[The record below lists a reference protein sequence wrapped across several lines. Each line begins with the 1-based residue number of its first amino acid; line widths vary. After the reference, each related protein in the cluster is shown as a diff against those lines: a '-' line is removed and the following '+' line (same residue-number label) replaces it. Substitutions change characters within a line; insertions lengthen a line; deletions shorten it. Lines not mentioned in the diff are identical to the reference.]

1 MSSAYE
7 YAKAN
12 QERFLDEYQQLL
24 RIRTIST
31 QPQHAGDV
39 AEAAEWLKAMML
51 RIGMQSA
58 EVILMPEGRCP
69 LVLGEWNGA
78 GEDAPTILIYCH
90 YDIQPAEVADGW
102 VTDPF
107 EPTIKDGR
115 LYCRGAVDSKLH
127 VMANLKA
134 VESWL
139 AGDEKPKVNIKV
151 VLEGEEESGSE
162 NITAFVARH
171 PERLAADIAMIS
183 DGAILAPD
191 QPSLTYGLRGIAAL
205 EVHVMAPVSDLH
217 SGHWGGSVHNP
228 NQALAELLAQ
238 LHDENGTV
246 TVPGFYDDVVP
257 VTAKDRALLEQV
269 VPFLQAEWDDVV
281 AAPAVWGEAEYILPE
296 RLGARPTLEINGMHG
311 GYTGAGMKTVLP
323 ARAFAKIT
331 CRLVPRQDPARV
343 IQCVAEHIHNIAP
356 KTVTVEVRPSEPG
369 AGAVLL
375 DVDGGAMRAAAQAYT
390 HAWGVEPVF
399 ERSGGSVPI
408 TFECM
413 KVADEV
419 VIMSYG
425 LKSGRAHGPN
435 ENVYLENFYRGIQA
449 TIKFIE
455 VVGEGRGGSSFLR
468 IGANIRSR
476 APAFLFR
483 HHRLRKS
490 KPLNMTPLGPPNLHE
505 AGGVNLLLVS
515 EKLAAED

>member
-1 MSSAYE
+1 MNNPYQ
-7 YAKAN
+7 YAIDN
-12 QERFLDEYQQLL
+12 QDRFLEEYQELL

-39 AEAAEWLKAMML
+39 ARAAEWLKAMML
-51 RIGMQSA
+51 KIGMQHA
-58 EVILMPEGRCP
+58 EVILMPQGRCP
-69 LVLGEWNGA
+69 LVLGEWGGA
-78 GEDAPTILIYCH
+78 GDNAPTILIYCH
-90 YDIQPAEVADGW
+90 YDVQPAEVADGW
-102 VTDPF
+102 DTEPF

-127 VMANLKA
+127 VMSNLKA

-139 AGDEKPKVNIKV
+139 AQDEKPKVNIKV

-162 NITAFVARH
+162 NINAFVAQH

-191 QPSLTYGLRGIAAL
+191 QPSLTYGLRGVTAL
-205 EVHVMAPVSDLH
+205 ELHVSAPVSDLH

-228 NQALAELLAQ
+228 IQALSEILAQ

-246 TVPGFYDDVVP
+246 TVPGFYDDVDDVS
-257 VTAKDRALLEQV
+257 ARDRALLEKAA
-269 VPFLQAEWDDVV
+269 PFLQAEWDDVV
-281 AAPAVWGEAEYILPE
+281 SAPAVWGESEYILPE
-296 RLGARPTLEINGMHG
+296 RLGARPTLEINGIHG

-331 CRLVPRQDPARV
+331 CRLAPRQDPARV
-343 IQCVAEHIHNIAP
+343 LRCVVDHVKSIAP
-356 KTVTVEVRPSEPG
+356 ETVKVDFQFGGMG
-369 AGAVLL
+369 AEAVLL
-375 DVDGGAMRAAAQAYT
+375 DVDGLAMRSAAEAYR

-408 TFECM
+408 AFECM
-413 KVADEV
+413 KVAKEL

-435 ENVYLENFYRGIQA
+435 ENIYLRNFYNGIQA
-449 TIKFIE
+449 TIKFID
-455 VVGEGRGGSSFLR
+455 VVGEGRGG
-468 IGANIRSR
+468 
-476 APAFLFR
+476 
-483 HHRLRKS
+483 
-490 KPLNMTPLGPPNLHE
+490 
-505 AGGVNLLLVS
+505 
-515 EKLAAED
+515 D

>member
-1 MSSAYE
+1 MGNPFG

-12 QERFLDEYQQLL
+12 QERFLDEYLHLL

-31 QPQHAGDV
+31 QPQHADDV
-39 AEAAEWLKAMML
+39 AKAAEWLKAMML
-51 RIGMQSA
+51 NIGMNRA

-69 LVLGEWNGA
+69 LVLGEWDGA

-90 YDIQPAEVADGW
+90 YDVQPAEVADGW
-102 VTDPF
+102 DTEPF

-127 VMANLKA
+127 VMSNLKA

-139 AGDEKPKVNIKV
+139 AQDEKPKVNIKV

-162 NITAFVARH
+162 NINAFFAKH
-171 PERLAADIAMIS
+171 PERLAADIAMVS
-183 DGAILAPD
+183 DGAILAPE
-191 QPSLTYGLRGIAAL
+191 QPSLTYGLRGVAAMEL
-205 EVHVMAPVSDLH
+205 HVQAPVSDLH

-228 NQALAELLAQ
+228 IQALCEILAQ
-238 LHDENGTV
+238 LHDANGTV
-246 TVPGFYDDVVP
+246 TVPGFHDDVVA
-257 VTAKDRALLEQV
+257 VTAKDRALLKQV
-269 VPFLQAEWDDVV
+269 EPYLQAEWDDVV
-281 AAPAVWGEAEYILPE
+281 NAPAVWGEAEYILPE
-296 RLGARPTLEINGMHG
+296 RLGARPTLEINGIHG

-331 CRLVPRQDPARV
+331 CRLAPRQDPARV
-343 IQCVAEHIHNIAP
+343 LRCVVDHIKRIAP
-356 KTVTVEVRPSEPG
+356 ETVNVDFQFGGMG
-369 AGAVLL
+369 AEAVLL
-375 DVDGGAMRAAAQAYT
+375 DVDGVAMQSAAEAYT

-408 TFECM
+408 CFECM
-413 KVADEV
+413 KVANEV

-435 ENVYLENFYRGIQA
+435 ENIYLQNFYNGIQA

-455 VVGEGRGGSSFLR
+455 LVGESRG
-468 IGANIRSR
+468 
-476 APAFLFR
+476 
-483 HHRLRKS
+483 
-490 KPLNMTPLGPPNLHE
+490 
-505 AGGVNLLLVS
+505 
-515 EKLAAED
+515 

>member
-1 MSSAYE
+1 MSNAYE
-7 YAKAN
+7 YARAN
-12 QERFLDEYQQLL
+12 QARFLDEYQELL

-39 AEAAEWLKAMML
+39 ARAAEWLRAMML
-51 RIGMQSA
+51 GIGMTRA

-69 LVLGEWNGA
+69 LVLGEWDGA

-90 YDIQPAEVADGW
+90 YDVQPAEVADGW
-102 VTDPF
+102 ETEPF
-107 EPTIKDGR
+107 EPTIKAGR

-139 AGDEKPKVNIKV
+139 AADEKPKVNIKV

-162 NITAFVARH
+162 NINAFVAAH

-183 DGAILAPD
+183 DGAILAPE

-205 EVHVMAPVSDLH
+205 ELHVQAPVSDLH

-228 NQALAELLAQ
+228 IQALSEIIAG

-246 TVPGFYDDVVP
+246 SVPGFYDEVDP
-257 VTAKDRALLEQV
+257 VTPKDRALLERV
-269 VPFLQAEWDDVV
+269 EPFLQAEWDDVV

-296 RLGARPTLEINGMHG
+296 RLGARPTLEINGIQG

-331 CRLVPRQDPARV
+331 CRLAPRQDPARV
-343 IQCVAEHIHNIAP
+343 IQCVAAHIRDIAP
-356 KTVTVEVRPSEPG
+356 ATVAVDVRPSEPG
-369 AGAVLL
+369 AAAVLL
-375 DVDGGAMRAAAQAYT
+375 DVEGGAMRAAAQAYT
-390 HAWGVEPVF
+390 QAWGVAPVF

-413 KVADEV
+413 KVAEEV

-435 ENVYLENFYRGIQA
+435 ENIYLENFYRGIQA
-449 TIKFIE
+449 TIKFID
-455 VVGEGRGGSSFLR
+455 VVGDGS
-468 IGANIRSR
+468 AQ
-476 APAFLFR
+476 
-483 HHRLRKS
+483 
-490 KPLNMTPLGPPNLHE
+490 
-505 AGGVNLLLVS
+505 AG
-515 EKLAAED
+515 

>member
-1 MSSAYE
+1 MSTPYD

-12 QERFLDEYQQLL
+12 QERFLDEYQTLL

-31 QPQHAGDV
+31 QPQHADDV
-39 AEAAEWLKAMML
+39 ADAAEWLKAMML
-51 RIGMQSA
+51 RIGMKRA
-58 EVILMPEGRCP
+58 DVILMPEGRCP
-69 LVLGEWNGA
+69 LVLGEWDGA
-78 GEDAPTILIYCH
+78 GQDAPTVLIYCH
-90 YDIQPAEVADGW
+90 YDVQPAEVADGW
-102 VTDPF
+102 LTEPF

-139 AGDEKPKVNIKV
+139 ASDEKPAVNIKV

-162 NITAFVARH
+162 NINAFIAAH
-171 PERLAADIAMIS
+171 PERLAADIAMVS

-205 EVHVMAPVSDLH
+205 ELHVQAPVSDLH

-228 NQALAELLAQ
+228 IQALTEIVAQ

-246 TVPGFYDDVVP
+246 TVPGFYDDVAD
-257 VTAKDRALLEQV
+257 VTPKDRARLEKV
-269 VPFLQAEWDDVV
+269 EPFLQAEWDDVV
-281 AAPAVWGEAEYILPE
+281 DAPAVWGESEYILPE
-296 RLGARPTLEINGMHG
+296 RLGARPTLEINGIQG

-331 CRLVPRQDPARV
+331 CRLVPNQDPARV
-343 IQCVAEHIHNIAP
+343 LKCVTDHIENIAP
-356 KTVTVEVRPSEPG
+356 ETVTLDLRPSEPG
-369 AGAVLL
+369 AEAVLL
-375 DVDGGAMRAAAQAYT
+375 DVDGVAMRAAAEAYT
-390 HAWGVEPVF
+390 YAWGVEPIF

-408 TFECM
+408 CVECA

-435 ENVYLENFYRGIQA
+435 ENIYLQNFTNGIQA
-449 TIKFIE
+449 TIKFID
-455 VVGEGRGGSSFLR
+455 VVGGS
-468 IGANIRSR
+468 
-476 APAFLFR
+476 
-483 HHRLRKS
+483 
-490 KPLNMTPLGPPNLHE
+490 
-505 AGGVNLLLVS
+505 
-515 EKLAAED
+515 

>member
-1 MSSAYE
+1 MGNPYQ
-7 YAKAN
+7 YAKDN
-12 QERFLDEYQQLL
+12 QDRFLDEYQELL

-39 AEAAEWLKAMML
+39 ARAAEWLKAMML
-51 RIGMQSA
+51 KIGMKRA
-58 EVILMPEGRCP
+58 EVILMPAGRCP
-69 LVLGEWNGA
+69 LVLGEWDGA
-78 GEDAPTILIYCH
+78 GADAPTILIYCH
-90 YDIQPAEVADGW
+90 YDVQPAEVADGW
-102 VTDPF
+102 DTEPF

-139 AGDEKPKVNIKV
+139 AQDEKPKVNIRV

-162 NITAFVARH
+162 NINAFVAQH

-191 QPSLTYGLRGIAAL
+191 QPSLTYGLRGVTAL
-205 EVHVMAPVSDLH
+205 ELHVSAPLSDLH

-228 NQALAELLAQ
+228 IQALSEILAQ

-246 TVPGFYDDVVP
+246 TVPGFYDDVDD
-257 VTAKDRALLEQV
+257 VTARDRALLEKAE
-269 VPFLQAEWDDVV
+269 PFLQAEWDDVV
-281 AAPAVWGEAEYILPE
+281 SAPAVWGESEYILPE
-296 RLGARPTLEINGMHG
+296 RLGARPTLEINGIHG

-343 IQCVAEHIHNIAP
+343 LRCVVDHIKSIAP
-356 KTVTVEVRPSEPG
+356 ETVNVDFQFGGMG
-369 AGAVLL
+369 AEAVLL
-375 DVDGGAMRAAAQAYT
+375 DVDGLAMRSAAEAYR
-390 HAWGVEPVF
+390 HAWGAEPVF

-408 TFECM
+408 AFECM
-413 KVADEV
+413 KVAKEV

-435 ENVYLENFYRGIQA
+435 ENIYLSNFYNGIQA
-449 TIKFIE
+449 TIKFID
-455 VVGEGRGGSSFLR
+455 VVGEGRR
-468 IGANIRSR
+468 
-476 APAFLFR
+476 
-483 HHRLRKS
+483 
-490 KPLNMTPLGPPNLHE
+490 
-505 AGGVNLLLVS
+505 
-515 EKLAAED
+515 